1 MHRAASTVDVLMITY
16 NAPAYVHLSLPRLLD
31 SCDDHVRVWLWHN
44 GDDEET
50 LETTRTYANDGR
62 VFRFHHSR
70 ENVGVTEPT
79 NWLWREGDGAF
90 VSKVD
95 DDCLLPLDWID
106 RLRAAHEADE
116 RFGALGAS
124 RLRPDDID
132 HSLITKKLERFGDVE
147 IFRNNWVQGS
157 GYLLR
162 RSLVEHRGALQP
174 GEGFTNYCLALALEG
189 AIHGFPW
196 PLVFE
201 DHMDDP
207 RSEHTLMKSDA
218 DLAWRMPLSINRSN
232 VRTVEDWE
240 RQMRRSALE
249 VQRAPLDTR
258 QWVGWRRRVRNL
270 RRKIDDRRR
279 AR

>member
-1 MHRAASTVDVLMITY
+1 MPGGGSTVDVLMITY
-16 NAPAYVHLSLPRLLD
+16 NAPDYVRLSLPRLLE
-31 SCDDHVRVWLWHN
+31 SCDDEVRVWLWQN

-50 LETTRTYANDGR
+50 LETTRAHADDAR

-70 ENVGVTEPT
+70 QNVGVTAPT
-79 NWLWREGDGAF
+79 NWLWSEGDAAF

-95 DDCLLPLDWID
+95 DDCLLPVDWID
-106 RLRAAHEADE
+106 RLRTAHAADA

-132 HSLITKKLERFGDVE
+132 DGLVAKKLERYGDVQ

-157 GYLLR
+157 GYLMR
-162 RSLVEHRGALQP
+162 RAMVARRGALQE

-189 AIHGFPW
+189 AIHGFPY
-196 PLVFE
+196 PFVFE

-207 RSEHTLMKSDA
+207 RSQHTLIKTDA

-232 VRTVEDWE
+232 VRTVADWE

-249 VQRAPLDTR
+249 VQTAPLDPA
-258 QWVGWRRRVRNL
+258 QWVGWRRKVRNL
-270 RRKIDDRRR
+270 KRKMDDRRR